1 MIITI
6 KWDEK
11 LVDTERLKH
20 IKYGT
25 VFSVYKAV
33 PFTLYMKLD
42 DECAVT
48 GEWCNG
54 EEDLVVNINTGQ
66 LVAIDNNFHV
76 QTYAGILSLALDSP
90 SRWLIEDEEE
100 KEDED

>member
-1 MIITI
+1 MSITV
-6 KWDEK
+6 K
-11 LVDTERLKH
+11 LDVQVVDTERLKH

-25 VFSVYKAV
+25 LFSVYKAV
-33 PFTLYMKLD
+33 PFALYMKLD
-42 DECAVT
+42 DKCAVP
-48 GEWCNG
+48 GCDG
-54 EEDLVVNINTGQ
+54 DEDLAVNINTGQ
-66 LVAIDNNFHV
+66 LVALDNNFHV